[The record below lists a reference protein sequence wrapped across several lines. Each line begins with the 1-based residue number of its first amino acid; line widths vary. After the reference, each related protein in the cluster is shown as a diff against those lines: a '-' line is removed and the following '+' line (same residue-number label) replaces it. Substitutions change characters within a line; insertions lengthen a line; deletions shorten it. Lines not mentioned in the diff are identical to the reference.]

1 MTVCVASVTIGVMA
15 TRPPT
20 VRRRRLGVQL
30 RKIREDRG
38 LTLDGA
44 ADFLKISKSALSRME
59 NAQIVARVHEINY
72 ILMMYGFEE
81 DDDLRT
87 ALIGLATGGPSR
99 DWIRRHK
106 LPGKGPNY
114 GEYVMLEQDSSEL
127 FTYHTDLIP
136 GLLQTPEYARA
147 VMTSVPS
154 SKPGDIDQLVAYR
167 MARKEALT
175 RPDPLAIHAVIGEA
189 SVCQWMGGREVML
202 AQLRYLLELTE
213 WPNIDVRIL
222 PFSATGNPGVDGSF
236 TILHV
241 ESGNFPIVVVDGF
254 LRRIFLDEDEGVSAY
269 RAIQAELSRV
279 ALPPTETRE
288 RIEQA
293 VRDLEPGAAER
304 TSR

>member
-1 MTVCVASVTIGVMA
+1 MA

-44 ADFLKISKSALSRME
+44 AAFLKISKSALSRME

-72 ILMMYGFEE
+72 ILMMYGIQE

-136 GLLQTPEYARA
+136 GLLQTPEYAHA
-147 VMTSVPS
+147 VMASVPS
-154 SKPGDIDQLVAYR
+154 SGLSDLNEGVAYR

-175 RPDPLAIHAVIGEA
+175 RPNPLVIKVVVGEA
-189 SVCQWMGGREVML
+189 AVRQCMGGRPVMID
-202 AQLRYLLELTE
+202 QLRYLLELME
-213 WPNIDVRIL
+213 WPNVHLQLL
-222 PFSATGNPGVDGSF
+222 PFTAPENPGVDGSF
-236 TILHV
+236 TILDV
-241 ESGNFPIVVVDGF
+241 EAGSFPIVAVDC
-254 LRRIFLDEDEGVSAY
+254 LRRRVFIEDEEGVAAY
-269 RAIQAELSRV
+269 RCVQAALCQV
-279 ALPPTETRE
+279 ALSESESRE
-288 RIEQA
+288 RIERT
-293 VRDLEPGAAER
+293 VHDLQHCMAEEK
-304 TSR
+304 SK